1 MSKFVHLHVHSE
13 FSLLDGAN
21 RIKDLPVRAKE
32 LGMDSIAIT
41 DHGVMFGV
49 IDFYKACKANG
60 VKPIIGCEVYVAP
73 RTRFDKEAG
82 IDNKYNHLILLAKNN
97 NGYKNLSKLVSLG
110 FLDGYYYKPR
120 IDKEILEKYHE
131 DLICCSACLAGEL
144 PQAILKNDMEKAEE
158 TALWFKNLFG
168 EDYYLEIQANSLR
181 EQALVNQKLIALS
194 QKLNIP
200 IVATNDAHYLK
211 KEDYYNH
218 EVLLCVQTGKRMT
231 DSDRMSFS
239 TNDFYIKSPEEMEET
254 FDEIQSGR
262 YSVEE
267 RSVLQLI
274 CDDKHLQDA
283 PYALNEIAVLK
294 RDSSSMISIRTAIN
308 GAYLNTYQA
317 DGLVIATPTGSTAY
331 SLSVGGPI
339 MVPHSNT
346 VVITPVAPH
355 SLNVRP
361 IVIRDDWEITLD
373 VESRSHNFLVAIDGR
388 SETCKETTQLTI
400 RRADYS
406 VKVVK
411 RFNHIFFDTLRSKM
425 MWGADGRR

>member
-1 MSKFVHLHVHSE
+1 MKFAIFGNTYQPKKSLHALRLFELLKKQGAEICMCRE
-13 FSLLDGAN
+13 FYQFLTADLKMEVPVDALLEGNDFTADMVISIGGDGTF
-21 RIKDLPVRAKE
+21 L
-32 LGMDSIAIT
+32 
-41 DHGVMFGV
+41 
-49 IDFYKACKANG
+49 KAARRVGRKQI
-60 VKPIIGCEVYVAP
+60 P
-73 RTRFDKEAG
+73 
-82 IDNKYNHLILLAKNN
+82 
-97 NGYKNLSKLVSLG
+97 
-110 FLDGYYYKPR
+110 
-120 IDKEILEKYHE
+120 ILE
-131 DLICCSACLAGEL
+131 
-144 PQAILKNDMEKAEE
+144 
-158 TALWFKNLFG
+158 
-168 EDYYLEIQANSLR
+168 EIQA
-181 EQALVNQKLIALS
+181 
-194 QKLNIP
+194 
-200 IVATNDAHYLK
+200 
-211 KEDYYNH
+211 
-218 EVLLCVQTGKRMT
+218 
-231 DSDRMSFS
+231 
-239 TNDFYIKSPEEMEET
+239 
-254 FDEIQSGR
+254 GR

-274 CDDKHLQDA
+274 CNDRNLQES

-339 MVPHSNT
+339 IVPHSNT
-346 VVITPVAPH
+346 IAITPVAPH

-373 VESRSHNFLVAIDGR
+373 VESRSHNFLVAIDGS

-406 VKVVK
+406 IKVVK